1 MRVFK
6 INIIV
11 LFLFL
16 SSLVMGQ
23 VQNLS
28 WEEFEKISQEITK
41 VYAVDTYILNMEYQ
55 TFKGKQVV
63 TPYEVSKGFIQKSGT
78 QTYSYLKGI
87 VTIANSKIKLTID
100 SNNNLVAINNGGNTQ
115 DQDDLLAQYK
125 QIKSMISSLT
135 SNRQSSSTEIKITY
149 KKGSPISE
157 VKIRVNDKH
166 ELMDVTVF
174 YAKAR
179 EYEDENGE
187 IKSDYVTLKI
197 KYDKPQKKKVN
208 KEIKVTEVVQQR
220 EGNYILTSPFKK
232 FELVDFRVKP

>member
-1 MRVFK
+1 MRGFK
-6 INIIV
+6 INIGV
-11 LFLFL
+11 LFLFF
-16 SSLVMGQ
+16 SSLVVGQ

-41 VYAVDTYILNMEYQ
+41 VYAVDTYTLNMEYQ

-63 TPYEVSKGFIQKSGT
+63 TPYEVSKGFIQKSGN

-100 SNNNLVAINNGGNTQ
+100 SNNNLVAINNEGNTQ

-125 QIKSMISSLT
+125 QIKSMVSSLT
-135 SNRQSSSTEIKITY
+135 SNKQSNATEIKITY

-157 VKIRVNDKH
+157 VKIRVNDKN
-166 ELMDVTVF
+166 ELIDVIVF
-174 YAKAR
+174 YANVR
-179 EYEDENGE
+179 EYEDDNGE

-220 EGNYILTSPFKK
+220 EDNYVLTSPFKK
-232 FELVDFRVKP
+232 FELVDFRFKP